1 MKLLLCGSTAL
12 ESYKARKGTPLMDFT
27 ELFHQVS
34 SHCPQFMID
43 LCSNA
48 DAQQYLADV
57 LEYLYGSIVL
67 YGSVVTDTLLDR
79 GVDPVFVQDLEAPQ
93 KYQNTQLSQW
103 ITKQYHKNH
112 KVYTDVEKLPI
123 ATGKALTDVTPM
135 NFMYVV
141 ASKHK
146 KEDNQML
153 SIEESIRAA
162 MVELGITDAAGAPL
176 PPKAPAPQPV
186 AAPTP
191 APDPVPTPKP
201 APAPKPKAPKAP
213 PAAPSTPR
221 KQPPAPPQEKTQ
233 QRETPPPTAA
243 ETAPEYIYAKIKDGH
258 LALIFPQGIKLK
270 QEVIAGTPVDVLT
283 VDLPDWTNDR
293 LQALPIVQPQEAPK
307 PIQRVPIT
315 TPPEQAAPVPAP
327 KPPKAPKPP
336 MEVGE
341 TMDELLAQKQ
351 DLTSQIAAARAA
363 GDEQLVNELRKQ
375 RRVVRGKINQLKE

>member
-12 ESYKARKGTPLMDFT
+12 ESYKAWKGTPLMNFI

-34 SHCPQFMID
+34 SHCPQFMMD
-43 LCSNA
+43 LCSDA
-48 DAQQYLADV
+48 DAQQYLTDM

-67 YGSVVTDTLLDR
+67 YGSMVTDTLLDK
-79 GVDPVFVQDLEAPQ
+79 GTDPIFVQDLEAPQ

-103 ITKQYHKNH
+103 ITKQYHKSH

-123 ATGKALTDVTPM
+123 ATGKALTSVPPM

-146 KEDNQML
+146 KEDNQMP

-176 PPKAPAPQPV
+176 PPKAVTPQPE
-186 AAPTP
+186 AA
-191 APDPVPTPKP
+191 PTPKP
-201 APAPKPKAPKAP
+201 APAPATKPKVP
-213 PAAPSTPR
+213 PAAPPTHR
-221 KQPPAPPQEKTQ
+221 EQPPAPPQEKTQ
-233 QRETPPPTAA
+233 QKETPLPTAA

-258 LALIFPQGIKLK
+258 LALIFPQGLQLK
-270 QEVIAGTPVDVLT
+270 QEIIAGTKVDVVT
-283 VDLPDWTNDR
+283 VSLPDWTNDR
-293 LQALPIVQPQEAPK
+293 LQALTIVTPQEAPQPVK
-307 PIQRVPIT
+307 RVPII
-315 TPPEQAAPVPAP
+315 TPPEQAASAVPAP
-327 KPPKAPKPP
+327 KPKAPKAPG
-336 MEVGE
+336 EIGE
-341 TMDELLAQKQ
+341 TLDELIAQKQ

>member
-12 ESYKARKGTPLMDFT
+12 ESYKARKGTPLMNFI

-34 SHCPQFMID
+34 SHCPQFMMD
-43 LCSNA
+43 LCSDA
-48 DAQQYLADV
+48 DAQQYLTDM

-67 YGSVVTDTLLDR
+67 YGSMVTDTLLDK
-79 GVDPVFVQDLEAPQ
+79 GTDPIFVQDLEAPQ

-103 ITKQYHKNH
+103 ITKQYHKSH

-123 ATGKALTDVTPM
+123 ATGKALTSVPPM

-146 KEDNQML
+146 KEDNQMP

-176 PPKAPAPQPV
+176 PPKAVTPQPE
-186 AAPTP
+186 AA
-191 APDPVPTPKP
+191 PTPKP
-201 APAPKPKAPKAP
+201 APAPATKPKVP
-213 PAAPSTPR
+213 PAAPPTHR
-221 KQPPAPPQEKTQ
+221 EQPPAPPQEKTQ
-233 QRETPPPTAA
+233 QKETPLPTAA

-258 LALIFPQGIKLK
+258 LALIFPQGLQLK
-270 QEVIAGTPVDVLT
+270 QEIIAGTKVDVVT
-283 VDLPDWTNDR
+283 VSLPDWTNDR
-293 LQALPIVQPQEAPK
+293 LQALTIVTPQEAPQPVK
-307 PIQRVPIT
+307 RVPII
-315 TPPEQAAPVPAP
+315 TPPEQAAPAVPAP
-327 KPPKAPKPP
+327 KPKAPKAPV
-336 MEVGE
+336 EIGE
-341 TMDELLAQKQ
+341 TLDELIAQKQ

>member
-12 ESYKARKGTPLMDFT
+12 ESYKARKGTSLIDFT

-48 DAQQYLADV
+48 DTQQYLADV
-57 LEYLYGSIVL
+57 LEYLYGSITL

-79 GVDPVFVQDLEAPQ
+79 GNDPVFVQDLEAPQ

-103 ITKQYHKNH
+103 ITKQYHKSH

-146 KEDNQML
+146 KEDNQMP

-176 PPKAPAPQPV
+176 PPKAPTPQPE
-186 AAPTP
+186 AAPAP
-191 APDPVPTPKP
+191 APKPAP
-201 APAPKPKAPKAP
+201 APAPKPKAPKTP
-213 PAAPSTPR
+213 PAASSTPR
-221 KQPPAPPQEKTQ
+221 RQPPAPPQEKPQ
-233 QRETPPPTAA
+233 QRETTPPTAA

-258 LALIFPQGIKLK
+258 LALIFPQGLQMK
-270 QEVIAGTPVDVLT
+270 QEVIAGTKVDVLT
-283 VDLPDWTNDR
+283 VDLPDWTSDR
-293 LQALPIVQPQEAPK
+293 LQSLTILSPQEAPK
-307 PIQRVPIT
+307 PVERVPIVI
-315 TPPEQAAPVPAP
+315 PPEQAAPAPAP
-327 KPPKAPKPP
+327 APKAPKAHV
-336 MEVGE
+336 EIGE

>member
-34 SHCPQFMID
+34 SYCPQLMID

-48 DAQQYLADV
+48 DAQQYLADM

-67 YGSVVTDTLLDR
+67 YGSMVTDTLLDR
-79 GVDPVFVQDLEAPQ
+79 GTDPVFVQDLEAPW

-103 ITKQYHKNH
+103 ITKQYHKSH

-123 ATGKALTDVTPM
+123 ATGKALTSVTPM

-141 ASKHK
+141 AIKHKK
-146 KEDNQML
+146 KEDNQMP

-162 MVELGITDAAGAPL
+162 MIELGITDAAGAPL
-176 PPKAPAPQPV
+176 PPKAATPQPE
-186 AAPTP
+186 AA
-191 APDPVPTPKP
+191 PTPKP
-201 APAPKPKAPKAP
+201 APAPAPAPKAPKAP
-213 PAAPSTPR
+213 SAAPSTPR
-221 KQPPAPPQEKTQ
+221 KQSPAPPQEKTQ
-233 QRETPPPTAA
+233 QKETPPPTAA
-243 ETAPEYIYAKIKDGH
+243 ETAPEYIYTKIKDGH
-258 LALIFPQGIKLK
+258 LALIFPQGLQLK
-270 QEVIAGTPVDVLT
+270 QEIIAGTKVDVVT
-283 VDLPDWTNDR
+283 VAMPDWTNDK
-293 LQALPIVQPQEAPK
+293 LQSLAIIAPQEAPQPVK
-307 PIQRVPIT
+307 RVPIT
-315 TPPEQAAPVPAP
+315 TPPEQAAPAP
-327 KPPKAPKPP
+327 TPKPKAPKPT
-336 MEVGE
+336 MEIGE
-341 TMDELLAQKQ
+341 TMDELLVQKQ